1 MNKQTFWLLS
11 YTWGIIV
18 TLIGTV
24 VFAVLCALGYKPQR
38 NIYGYAIEIGESWG
52 GLEMGPFCLV
62 NKNPS
67 QRTLSHEFGH
77 GIQNCYFGPFMIFI
91 SLASAVRYWYRE
103 YLIRV
108 KGINYKDLPP
118 YDSIWFEGSA
128 TRIGSLYKAKYDTE
142 Q

>member
-1 MNKQTFWLLS
+1 MNKQTFWLFS

-18 TLIGTV
+18 TLIGTI
-24 VFAVLCALGYKPQR
+24 VFAGLCALGYKPQR
-38 NIYGYAIEIGESWG
+38 NIYGYAIEIGEGWG

-62 NKNPS
+62 SKNPS
-67 QRTLSHEFGH
+67 QHTLNHEFGH
-77 GIQNCYFGPFMIFI
+77 GIQNCCFGPFMIFI

-103 YLIRV
+103 YLVRV
-108 KGINYKDLPP
+108 KKKSYSDLPP

-128 TRIGSLYKAKYDTE
+128 TQIGNLYKAKYDTK